1 MRIFEQSRRLARIG
15 LRANALNGSSGNAIS
30 ESRRDEAEKHTMGAF
45 DTKLANLEA
54 YEGRQSLI
62 AREGAG
68 SLEQLQGAVGPDL
81 QIPF

>member
-1 MRIFEQSRRLARIG
+1 
-15 LRANALNGSSGNAIS
+15 
-30 ESRRDEAEKHTMGAF
+30 MGAF